1 MVIDKYFEETRKV
14 ALCSEYDRV
23 HIGCIAVYK
32 GRIIA
37 KGSNSEKTHPIQMH
51 YNKYRTIRGINTQ
64 VLPKVHAEV
73 KCLSKLKN
81 MNVDFKKVKLFI
93 YRIRCDQ
100 PYGLARPCPAYMM
113 AIMDSGI
120 RNIYYTTDT
129 GYAHERILEG

>member
-1 MVIDKYFEETRKV
+1 MVIDKYFEETRKA

-100 PYGLARPCPAYMM
+100 PYGLARPCPACMM

-129 GYAHERILEG
+129 SYAHERILEG